1 MVKYK
6 FNVRWLT
13 KSQKKSAKSSTNLTL
28 DGKQSKQKNKIG
40 QEKAQKIFKKNTKG
54 MRYLNLRGKNNM
66 DKERGKKKN
75 QAETVSH
82 RIAQTDPAGWEVEL
96 GTYRRTRSGRD
107 WDS

>member
-1 MVKYK
+1 
-6 FNVRWLT
+6 
-13 KSQKKSAKSSTNLTL
+13 
-28 DGKQSKQKNKIG
+28 
-40 QEKAQKIFKKNTKG
+40 